1 MNDKRILVVD
11 DEQPLRELLQEALTQ
26 KGWNVDT
33 AADGAEALQLVNDNL
48 YDAAVLD
55 FVLPD
60 TDGLTLHGKIRRI
73 DEELAARTLFI
84 SGEEQAETS
93 LEYFGS
99 DGAGFLAKP
108 FNVSEVVNRL
118 RKLLD

>member
-1 MNDKRILVVD
+1 MSDKRILVVD
-11 DEQPLRELLQEALTQ
+11 DEQPVRELLQEALTR

-60 TDGLTLHGKIRRI
+60 TDGLTLHSKIRRI